1 MSRKPHE
8 CVIVKCECDSPFHYI
23 NSGMTAMSYHFRI
36 GIPRKTHTSIG
47 VSNIECMLVCVKND
61 LTSKF
66 RGQNFYKGGGM

>member
-1 MSRKPHE
+1 
-8 CVIVKCECDSPFHYI
+8 
-23 NSGMTAMSYHFRI
+23 MTAMSYHFRI